1 MMNYQRTDISEEID
15 PAKNIKSKES
25 IICHCWFE
33 IVGLSFSILT
43 VMVSII

>member
-1 MMNYQRTDISEEID
+1 MLNYQRTDINEEID
-15 PAKNIKSKES
+15 RAKNSNSKES
-25 IICHCWFE
+25 MICHCWFE